1 MIHTNGCV
9 IADGYI
15 YAGGWMCAACG
26 LCTPGYICSSG
37 NIYSAANV
45 IAYNSSDCNLKKCI
59 TPITCALDKI
69 DKIRG
74 VEFEWND
81 AGVLTNGAGAYFRTH
96 DVGVIAQEIEAVL
109 PDAVR
114 DRDDGYKGV
123 DYEKIIPLLIQAIKE
138 LNAKVDNLQR
148 VK

>member
-1 MIHTNGCV
+1 M
-9 IADGYI
+9 
-15 YAGGWMCAACG
+15 
-26 LCTPGYICSSG
+26 
-37 NIYSAANV
+37 
-45 IAYNSSDCNLKKCI
+45 KKCI

-81 AGVLTNGAGAYFRTH
+81 AGVLSQGSGGYFRTH
-96 DVGVIAQEIEAVL
+96 DIGVIAQEVEAVL

-123 DYEKIIPLLIQAIKE
+123 NYEKLIPLLIQAIKE
-138 LNAKVDNLQR
+138 LNEKVDRIQG